1 MLKLLKRKY
10 STNQSIG
17 YHNSDFSESKFKIY
31 YNKRGAVNQYPLNI
45 SSLDEL
51 KNTPKSISVVSK
63 ELGTTFSQDKVIIAH
78 KEFDQQSVCVSK
90 EDAKKICSKWDEKF
104 VDDDE
109 EFNSL
114 SYEDSYNDEDGSLKS
129 ITLFAYKNVNKNG
142 CGKKKSPSVALIA
155 GVAAAA
161 VAVVIFVV
169 VVVVVIL
176 KRRKTL

>member
-1 MLKLLKRKY
+1 M
-10 STNQSIG
+10 
-17 YHNSDFSESKFKIY
+17 
-31 YNKRGAVNQYPLNI
+31 
-45 SSLDEL
+45 
-51 KNTPKSISVVSK
+51 
-63 ELGTTFSQDKVIIAH
+63 
-78 KEFDQQSVCVSK
+78 SK

-104 VDDDE
+104 VADDE